1 MTRLLVIDDDA
12 GVAFALERFARSS
25 GSEIRVVSCAEE
37 GLALLARETFD
48 LVLLDLGLP
57 GMSGEEALPLL
68 ARRGLPVV
76 VISAHASA
84 DTAAR
89 CRAAGAA
96 HVLAK
101 PFALAELRRVIQSV
115 LAAPAA

>member
-1 MTRLLVIDDDA
+1 MRLLAVDDDA

-68 ARRGLPVV
+68 ARRGLSVV

-84 DTAAR
+84 ETAAR
-89 CRAAGAA
+89 CRDAGAIA
-96 HVLAK
+96 VLAK
-101 PFALAELRRVIQSV
+101 PFSIAELRGVIQGV
-115 LAAPAA
+115 LGTPAA